1 MWLHQAR
8 HHVYSNLIK
17 PNAYDLVAE
26 MAAGSLEATVKG
38 LIRGLLVLGL
48 HCRQYRVKES
58 KTNSALKCLEWNSQV
73 NSFLSASSRCIS
85 YNWFWCKFVNT
96 GDLSICTDLL
106 SSYPLFLQKKSYH

>member
-1 MWLHQAR
+1 M
-8 HHVYSNLIK
+8 YSNLIK

-58 KTNSALKCLEWNSQV
+58 KT
-73 NSFLSASSRCIS
+73 I
-85 YNWFWCKFVNT
+85 NT
-96 GDLSICTDLL
+96 GL
-106 SSYPLFLQKKSYH
+106 